1 MPATR
6 GWMLT
11 LIINYWPIIAFYA
24 ILILIL
30 IWKRKHWAWESKVL
44 ILYRT
49 KWGLKFIEKI
59 SQRYREWIKLLGYIG
74 IGAGY
79 VGLVGISYI
88 LIKNLIDLLVKP
100 KAISGM
106 SLVLPGVNVPGM
118 GVLPFWYWLVAIFI
132 IAIVHEFSHGIVA
145 RAHGLP
151 LKSTGFVFLGPIIG
165 AFVEPDEKKM
175 EKSSDVAQYSVLAAG
190 SFSNILLALLA
201 ALLLSLALMPAYNYM
216 TEPGGVSFAKYF
228 GSDFP
233 AAKAG
238 IPEGS
243 VMMGVNGQALK
254 EYGDFEK
261 AMRSSRPGETISL
274 TVKEKKAGEFQAT
287 NGEQGEGKEKEY
299 LLVLAANPDD
309 ASLPFLGIT
318 EIKNEREVKEQFNTS
333 AGKILYGTLSWF
345 MGLFKW
351 LFLLSLG
358 IGLFNL
364 LPLPIVD
371 GGKMLQLTMHK
382 VSGREKGERR
392 FRKIALFFLALL
404 LFSLFFPLLKK
415 GIVALF

>member
-1 MPATR
+1 
-6 GWMLT
+6 MLM
-11 LIINYWPIIAFYA
+11 LLINYWPIITFYV

-30 IWKRKHWAWESKVL
+30 YWKRKRWNLESKVL

-49 KWGLKFIEKI
+49 KWGLKLIEKI
-59 SQRYREWIKLLGYIG
+59 AQRYQEWVKLLGYIG

-88 LIKNLIDLLVKP
+88 LIKNLIDLLIKP
-100 KAISGM
+100 QAVSGM

-118 GVLPFWYWLVAIFI
+118 GVLPFWYWLIAIFI

-145 RAHGLP
+145 RAHDLP

-190 SFSNILLALLA
+190 SFSNIILALLA
-201 ALLLSLALMPAYNYM
+201 ALLLSLALVPAYTSM
-216 TEPGGVSFAKYF
+216 TEPIGVSFAKYF
-228 GSDFP
+228 GPEFP

-238 IPEGS
+238 IPEGT
-243 VMMGVNGQALK
+243 VMTGINGQPLN
-254 EYGDFEK
+254 EYTDFEK
-261 AMRSSRPGETISL
+261 AMRNSKPGETISL
-274 TVKEKKAGEFQAT
+274 KTT
-287 NGEQGEGKEKEY
+287 EKEY

-309 ASLPFLGIT
+309 ESLPFLGIT
-318 EIKNEREVKEQFNTS
+318 GIKNERGLKEQLNTA
-333 AGKILYGTLSWF
+333 AGKILYGTVSWM

-351 LFLLSLG
+351 LFLLSMG

-382 VSGREKGERR
+382 VSGKETGERR
-392 FRKIALFFLALL
+392 FKKIALFFLAVLI
-404 LFSLFFPLLKK
+404 FSLLFPLLKRWLR
-415 GIVALF
+415 VLF

>member
-1 MPATR
+1 
-6 GWMLT
+6 MLT
-11 LIINYWPIIAFYA
+11 FLVNYWPIITFYV

-30 IWKRKHWAWESKVL
+30 IWRRKHWDLESKIL

-49 KWGLKFIEKI
+49 KWGLKLIEKI
-59 SQRYREWIKLLGYIG
+59 AQRYREWVKLLGYIG

-79 VGLVGISYI
+79 VGLIGISYI

-100 KAISGM
+100 QAVSGM

-118 GVLPFWYWLVAIFI
+118 GVLPFWYWLIAIFI

-145 RAHGLP
+145 RAHNLP

-190 SFSNILLALLA
+190 SFSNIILALLA
-201 ALLLSLALMPAYNYM
+201 GLLLSLTLVPAYNYM
-216 TEPGGVSFAKYF
+216 TEPAGVSFAKYF
-228 GSDFP
+228 GPEFP

-238 IPEGS
+238 IPEGT
-243 VMMGVNGQALK
+243 VMTGVNGQTLK
-254 EYGDFEK
+254 EYADFEK
-261 AMRSSRPGETISL
+261 AMRNSKPGETISL
-274 TVKEKKAGEFQAT
+274 KTT
-287 NGEQGEGKEKEY
+287 EKEY

-309 ASLPFLGIT
+309 ASSSFLGIT
-318 EIKNEREVKEQFNTS
+318 EIKNERELKEQFNTL
-333 AGKILYGTLSWF
+333 AGKILYDTLSWF

-351 LFLLSLG
+351 LFLLSMG

-371 GGKMLQLTMHK
+371 GGKMLQLTIHK
-382 VSGREKGERR
+382 VSGKEKGERR
-392 FRKIALFFLALL
+392 FKKIALFFLAVLI
-404 LFSLFFPLLKK
+404 FSLLFPLLKK
-415 GIVALF
+415 WLGALF

>member
-1 MPATR
+1 
-6 GWMLT
+6 MLT
-11 LIINYWPIIAFYA
+11 FLTNYWPIIAFYV

-30 IWKRKHWAWESKVL
+30 IWRRKHWDLESKIL

-49 KWGLKFIEKI
+49 KWGLKLIEKI
-59 SQRYREWIKLLGYIG
+59 AQRYREWVKLLGYIG

-79 VGLVGISYI
+79 VGLIGISYI

-100 KAISGM
+100 QAVSGM
-106 SLVLPGVNVPGM
+106 SLVLPGINVPGM
-118 GVLPFWYWLVAIFI
+118 GVLPFWYWLIAIFI

-145 RAHGLP
+145 RAHNLP

-190 SFSNILLALLA
+190 SFSNIILALLA
-201 ALLLSLALMPAYNYM
+201 GLLLSLTLVPAYNYM
-216 TEPGGVSFAKYF
+216 TEPAGVSFAKYF
-228 GSDFP
+228 GPEFP

-238 IPEGS
+238 IPEGA
-243 VMMGVNGQALK
+243 VITGVNGQTLK
-254 EYGDFEK
+254 ESADFEK
-261 AMRSSRPGETISL
+261 AMRNSKPGETISL
-274 TVKEKKAGEFQAT
+274 KTT
-287 NGEQGEGKEKEY
+287 EKEY

-309 ASLPFLGIT
+309 ASLPFLGIA
-318 EIKNEREVKEQFNTS
+318 EIKNERGLKEQFNTL
-333 AGKILYGTLSWF
+333 AGKILYDTLSWF

-351 LFLLSLG
+351 LFLLSMG

-382 VSGREKGERR
+382 LSGKETGERR

-404 LFSLFFPLLKK
+404 IFSLVFPLLKK
-415 GIVALF
+415 WLGVLF